1 MMKVINGT
9 VLLII
14 ISTFMSYKVMYYEF
28 VKQIKA

>member
-1 MMKVINGT
+1 MIEVINET

-14 ISTFMSYKVMYYEF
+14 ISAFMSYKVMYYEF